1 MSDRIKVL
9 PEIVANQI
17 KAGEVVEYPSSAIKE
32 MMENAIDAGAS
43 SVKVNFSNGGRD
55 LIQIIDDGCGMSPTD
70 ARMAFECHATSKIG
84 SLDDIYALHTFGFR
98 GEALAS
104 IAAVSQVELTTR
116 QADAEIG
123 TKTIINGGE
132 FVDQKPVAASVGSQF
147 VVRNIFYNTPARRK
161 FIDNKESKLTAG
173 IKNEF
178 RRVALC
184 HPEVALEL
192 MTNGAPIYSLPKG
205 NLAERIVGIF
215 GSSIK
220 HNLLEVG
227 VETTIA
233 KVEGY
238 VGRPSAAKLRSNE
251 QYMFVNGRFFHSP
264 YLNKAVLRAYDKL
277 IPDGAAPSFFIYLTI
292 NPERIDVNV
301 HAKKTEVKFADSEA
315 IWQILNAA
323 VRETLAKTGAVPLM
337 DFDNEAAVEIPV
349 AQSGVVYHEPRAT
362 TRDNYNPF
370 LSDVESE
377 DFGAEF
383 SIPSAHKSS
392 GGGGGSHTPH
402 IKLPSSEI
410 FEEFDS
416 FDSTGGFED
425 IGNISSTTSTPSDY
439 SRLEYTEQSSEEQY
453 LDIESSTTPQ
463 LSDVRYI
470 GSGYAMMLSDGH
482 PAFMDL
488 KRAHER
494 ILFDTY
500 MAMLESG
507 ATVSQKLLFPEVL
520 TLSSSDYTILE
531 EYDVDIASLGFDM
544 ELKGEGRVELNG
556 IPADTTV
563 ENIDQILFELI
574 QALSTPES
582 LGDILKERMATT
594 LAHSEASRRR
604 NYTQAD
610 AEAIAQRLQNT
621 NERYYTPS
629 GKAIMV
635 ELSISNIEKML
646 R

>member
-132 FVDQKPVAASVGSQF
+132 FIDQKPVAAPIGSQF

-192 MTNGAPIYSLPKG
+192 MTNGAPIYSLPKA

-370 LSDVESE
+370 LSDVENE
-377 DFGAEF
+377 DFGTGF
-383 SIPSAHKSS
+383 STSSAHKSS
-392 GGGGGSHTPH
+392 GVGGGGDTPH

-425 IGNISSTTSTPSDY
+425 IGNISPSVSGQSDY
-439 SRLEYTEQSSEEQY
+439 SRLEYTEEATEEQY
-453 LDIESSTTPQ
+453 LDIDSSTTTQ

-470 GSGYAMMLSDGH
+470 GSGYAMMLCDGS

-494 ILFDTY
+494 ILFETY

-507 ATVSQKLLFPEVL
+507 ATVSQKLLFPEIL
-520 TLSSSDYTILE
+520 TLSSSDYATLE

-556 IPADTTV
+556 IPADTTI
-563 ENIDQILFELI
+563 ENIDQILYELI

-582 LGDILKERMATT
+582 LEGILKDRMATT

-610 AEAIAQRLQNT
+610 AEAIAQRLQNIK
-621 NERYYTPS
+621 ERYYTPS

-635 ELSISNIEKML
+635 ELSINNIEKML

>member
-132 FVDQKPVAASVGSQF
+132 FVDQKPVAAPVGSQF

>member
-132 FVDQKPVAASVGSQF
+132 FVDQKPVAAPVGSQF

-220 HNLLEVG
+220 HNLLDVG

-349 AQSGVVYHEPRAT
+349 AQSGVIYHEPRAT

-370 LSDVESE
+370 LSDVESK

-425 IGNISSTTSTPSDY
+425 IGNISSAIETPSDY
-439 SRLEYTEQSSEEQY
+439 SRLEYTEQASEEQY
-453 LDIESSTTPQ
+453 LDIESSTIPQ

-470 GSGYAMMLSDGH
+470 GNGYAMMLSDGH

-520 TLSSSDYTILE
+520 TLSSSDYATLE

-563 ENIDQILFELI
+563 ENIDQILYELI

-629 GKAIMV
+629 GRAIMV

>member
-132 FVDQKPVAASVGSQF
+132 FIDQKPVAAPIGSQF

-192 MTNGAPIYSLPKG
+192 MTNGAPIYSLPKA

-377 DFGAEF
+377 DFPAEF
-383 SIPSAHKSS
+383 SSPSVGRASGI
-392 GGGGGSHTPH
+392 GGGGHTPH
-402 IKLPSSEI
+402 IKLSSTEI

-425 IGNISSTTSTPSDY
+425 IGNISPSVSGQSDY
-439 SRLEYTEQSSEEQY
+439 SRLEYTEAATEEQY
-453 LDIESSTTPQ
+453 LDIESSTTTQ

-470 GSGYAMMLSDGH
+470 GSGYAMMLCDGC

-494 ILFDTY
+494 ILFETY

-507 ATVSQKLLFPEVL
+507 ATVSQKLLFPEIL
-520 TLSSSDYTILE
+520 TLSSSDYATLE

-556 IPADTTV
+556 IPADTTI
-563 ENIDQILFELI
+563 ENIDQILYELI

-582 LGDILKERMATT
+582 LEGILKERMATT

-610 AEAIAQRLQNT
+610 AEAIAQRLQNIK
-621 NERYYTPS
+621 ERYYTPS

-635 ELSISNIEKML
+635 ELSINNIEKML

>member
-43 SVKVNFSNGGRD
+43 TVKVNFSNGGRD

-70 ARMAFECHATSKIG
+70 ARMAFECHATSKIA

-116 QADAEIG
+116 QADAEVG

-132 FVDQKPVAASVGSQF
+132 FIDQRPVAAPVGSQF

-184 HPEVALEL
+184 HPEVTLEL
-192 MTNGAPIYSLPKG
+192 MCNGAPIYSLPKG

-220 HNLLEVG
+220 HNLLDVG

-238 VGRPSAAKLRSNE
+238 VGHPSAAKLRGNE

-264 YLNKAVLRAYDKL
+264 YLNKAILRAYDKL
-277 IPDGAAPSFFIYLTI
+277 IPDAAAPSFFIYLTI

-323 VRETLAKTGAVPLM
+323 VRETLAKTGAVPMM

-370 LSDVESE
+370 LSDVGTQE
-377 DFGAEF
+377 FGDEF
-383 SIPSAHKSS
+383 AIPSATPT
-392 GGGGGSHTPH
+392 GGFGGASAAGRTTDD
-402 IKLPSSEI
+402 I

-416 FDSTGGFED
+416 INSLAGIDEAGGFTPQASAAD
-425 IGNISSTTSTPSDY
+425 VQGSSFDYVGNDA
-439 SRLEYTEQSSEEQY
+439 EEQY
-453 LDIESSTTPQ
+453 LDIESEAAPQ

-470 GSGYAMMLSDGH
+470 GGGYAMMLCGGH

-500 MAMLESG
+500 MAMLGSG
-507 ATVSQKLLFPEVL
+507 STVSQKLLFPESL
-520 TLSSSDYTILE
+520 TLSDGDYATLE

-544 ELKGEGRVELNG
+544 ELKGGGRVELNG
-556 IPADTTV
+556 IPTDTSV
-563 ENIDQILFELI
+563 ENIDQILYELI
-574 QALSTPES
+574 QVLSTPES
-582 LGDILKERMATT
+582 LGDLVKERMATT
-594 LAHSEASRRR
+594 LAHGEASRRR

-610 AEAIAQRLQNT
+610 AEAIAQRLQNLK
-621 NERYYTPS
+621 ERYYTPS
-629 GKAIMV
+629 GRAIMV
-635 ELSISNIEKML
+635 ELSLENIEKML